1 VLECALQRCARI
13 ADGHERRT
21 LLWRL
26 VAMLQDRSSCGAI
39 GKACCGRVWA
49 ALAAEYSGSGHLDRA
64 VECQVLERECYVQ
77 LERFLLP
84 RAPPAG
90 PEEGG
95 EPEVPPAP
103 AWA

>member
-1 VLECALQRCARI
+1 MYGNGCSNGRHALPQQLALPSPLGRQLRKVVLRGGFDVL
-13 ADGHERRT
+13 T
-21 LLWRL
+21 
-26 VAMLQDRSSCGAI
+26 
-39 GKACCGRVWA
+39 
-49 ALAAEYSGSGHLDRA
+49 RA